1 MDYTRKKKLVEIL
14 RRIAKSVENGM
25 CDSMDVS
32 EYDILIDSL
41 RNLQQL
47 EVKYNIKPKKSWI
60 FSK

>member
-1 MDYTRKKKLVEIL
+1 MDATKKKKLVEIL
-14 RRIAKSVENGM
+14 RRIAKSVESGM
-25 CDSMDVS
+25 CDSMAIE